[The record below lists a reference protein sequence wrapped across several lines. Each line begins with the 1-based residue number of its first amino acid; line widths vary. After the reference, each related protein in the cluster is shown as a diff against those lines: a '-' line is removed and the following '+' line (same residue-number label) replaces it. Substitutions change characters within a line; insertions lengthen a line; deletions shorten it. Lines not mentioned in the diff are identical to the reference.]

1 MFWYQFLMIGEKSRQ
16 NKYWLHSVHLGTAAQ
31 KKNGDMS
38 EKKREPNLTCHFFS
52 ETQKDLFR
60 VIRVLK
66 KTKKVNICRDFGY
79 QTVVVNGGG
88 K

>member
-31 KKNGDMS
+31 KNGDMS
-38 EKKREPNLTCHFFS
+38 EKKKGTKFDLSFFFS

-66 KTKKVNICRDFGY
+66 KTKKKSIFVGILVIR
-79 QTVVVNGGG
+79 Q
-88 K
+88 

>member
-31 KKNGDMS
+31 KKM
-38 EKKREPNLTCHFFS
+38 EICLRKKREPNLTCHFFS

-66 KTKKVNICRDFGY
+66 KTKKKSIFVGILVIR
-79 QTVVVNGGG
+79 Q
-88 K
+88 